1 MLKSMILGMIRKR
14 IAKLQNKDVDSV
26 EFVRFDVDKIN
37 EKLSINSNFGGDTKP
52 LSEFSEFAEMLENQF
67 SKRVKIQKLFK
78 YELMI
83 NFKLKSVNSEI
94 FYLDE
99 KGNKLNLEIKDVF

>member
-1 MLKSMILGMIRKR
+1 MILGMIRKR

>member
-37 EKLSINSNFGGDTKP
+37 EKLSINSNF
-52 LSEFSEFAEMLENQF
+52 
-67 SKRVKIQKLFK
+67 LF
-78 YELMI
+78 
-83 NFKLKSVNSEI
+83 
-94 FYLDE
+94 
-99 KGNKLNLEIKDVF
+99 NL

>member
-14 IAKLQNKDVDSV
+14 IAKLQKKDVDSI

-37 EKLSINSNFGGDTKP
+37 DKLSINSNFGGDTKP
-52 LSEFSEFAEMLENQF
+52 LNEFSDFAEMLENQF
-67 SKRVKIQKLFK
+67 SKRVKIEKLFK
-78 YELMI
+78 YELI
-83 NFKLKSVNSEI
+83 IDFKLKSVNSVI
-94 FYLDE
+94 YFQDE